1 MTSEGAAGPRLL
13 VYSQDGLGLGHLRR
27 TTLLVSEFLAALPNA
42 SALTISD
49 SPLGQFF
56 KSAPGHDYLKL
67 PSIHKAAPG
76 HWNAVSL
83 VLPVADVFA
92 MRREII
98 RSVALNYRPDVVLV
112 DHMPHGAMGE
122 LVPTLEALAPLP
134 VRMML
139 GLRDILDAPEVVR
152 DRWELEGAFD
162 AVEQHYHEVL
172 VYGSQDVF
180 DVAAQYSWP
189 ATISKRLRYC
199 GYVTAADR
207 GSPSGAL
214 RTRYLRRQPNGDL
227 VVAIAGSG
235 ADGYR
240 LFDALL
246 DAVPGLVAQ
255 RPCSIVIVTG
265 PMLPAPDGLDLMRRA
280 RGLPVHVLRS
290 VSDTRS
296 YLRAADLV
304 VAMAGYNTSVES
316 LGAARRALLVPRH
329 GPSAEQQMRA
339 RLFAERGWVG
349 WLPPAQLSPET
360 LQQAMIEALTKP
372 ATAPLTAP
380 DLNGRAEAV
389 RYLNAAVERRSP
401 VPSAELV
408 PAGDRTRGAPHLIE
422 T

>member
-1 MTSEGAAGPRLL
+1 
-13 VYSQDGLGLGHLRR
+13 
-27 TTLLVSEFLAALPNA
+27 
-42 SALTISD
+42 
-49 SPLGQFF
+49 
-56 KSAPGHDYLKL
+56 
-67 PSIHKAAPG
+67 
-76 HWNAVSL
+76 
-83 VLPVADVFA
+83 
-92 MRREII
+92 
-98 RSVALNYRPDVVLV
+98 
-112 DHMPHGAMGE
+112 MPHGAMGE

-134 VRMML
+134 VRVIL

-189 ATISKRLRYC
+189 ATISNRLRYC

-207 GSPSGAL
+207 GSPSGTL
-214 RTRYLRRQPNGDL
+214 RTRFLRRQPNGDL
-227 VVAIAGSG
+227 IVAIAGSG
-235 ADGYR
+235 ADGYP
-240 LFDALL
+240 LFDTLL

-255 RPCSIVIVTG
+255 RPCSVVIVTG
-265 PMLPAPDGLDLMRRA
+265 PMLPAPEGLDLMRRA
-280 RGLPVHVLRS
+280 KGLPVHVLRS

-316 LGAARRALLVPRH
+316 LGAAQRALLVPRL

-349 WLPPAQLSPET
+349 WLPPAELSPET
-360 LQQAMIEALTKP
+360 LQQAMIEALMMP
-372 ATAPLTAP
+372 ATAPVAVP

-389 RYLNAAVERRSP
+389 RYLNAAAECRSP
-401 VPSAELV
+401 VPSSADLV
-408 PAGDRTRGAPHLIE
+408 PAGNRPRGAPQLIE
-422 T
+422 S

>member
-1 MTSEGAAGPRLL
+1 
-13 VYSQDGLGLGHLRR
+13 
-27 TTLLVSEFLAALPNA
+27 
-42 SALTISD
+42 
-49 SPLGQFF
+49 
-56 KSAPGHDYLKL
+56 
-67 PSIHKAAPG
+67 
-76 HWNAVSL
+76 
-83 VLPVADVFA
+83 

-98 RSVALNYRPDVVLV
+98 RSVALTYRPDVVLV

-122 LVPTLEALAPLP
+122 LVPTLEALARLP
-134 VRMML
+134 VRVVL

-162 AVEQHYHEVL
+162 AVEQHYDEVL

-199 GYVTAADR
+199 GYVTAAD
-207 GSPSGAL
+207 SSNSSGAL
-214 RTRYLRRQPNGDL
+214 RTRYLRRRPNSDL
-227 VVAIAGSG
+227 IVAIAGGG

-240 LFDALL
+240 LFDTLL
-246 DAVPGLVAQ
+246 DAVPGLMSQ

-265 PMLPAPDGLDLMRRA
+265 PLMPAPEGLDLMRRA

-290 VSDTRS
+290 VSDTRR

-316 LGAARRALLVPRH
+316 LGAARRALLVPRP

-360 LQQAMIEALTKP
+360 LQQAIVKALAMP
-372 ATAPLTAP
+372 ATSPAAVP
-380 DLNGRAEAV
+380 DLNGRIEAV
-389 RYLNAAVERRSP
+389 RYLNAAVEQCSSLP
-401 VPSAELV
+401 TPDLV
-408 PAGDRTRGAPHLIE
+408 PALVGPHLIE
-422 T
+422 S

>member
-1 MTSEGAAGPRLL
+1 MTGREAAGPRLL

-27 TTLLVSEFLAALPNA
+27 TTLLVSEFLTALPDA

-56 KSAPGHDYLKL
+56 SSADGHDYLKL

-83 VLPVADVFA
+83 VLPVSDVFA

-98 RSVALNYRPDVVLV
+98 RSVALTYRPDVVLV

-122 LVPTLEALAPLP
+122 LVPTLEALARLP
-134 VRMML
+134 VRVVL

-162 AVEQHYHEVL
+162 AVEQHYDEVL

-199 GYVTAADR
+199 GYVTAAD
-207 GSPSGAL
+207 SSNSSGAL
-214 RTRYLRRQPNGDL
+214 RTRYLRRRPNSDL
-227 VVAIAGSG
+227 IVAIAGGG

-240 LFDALL
+240 LFDTLL
-246 DAVPGLVAQ
+246 DAVPGLMSQ

-265 PMLPAPDGLDLMRRA
+265 PLMPAPEGLDLMRRA

-290 VSDTRS
+290 VSDTRR

-316 LGAARRALLVPRH
+316 LGAARRALLVPRP

-360 LQQAMIEALTKP
+360 LQQAIVKALAMP
-372 ATAPLTAP
+372 ATSPAAVP
-380 DLNGRAEAV
+380 DLNGRIEAV
-389 RYLNAAVERRSP
+389 RYLNAAVEQCSSLP
-401 VPSAELV
+401 TPDLV
-408 PAGDRTRGAPHLIE
+408 PALVGPHLIE
-422 T
+422 S